1 MKEFSMYQQPKV
13 HDEVGKFWVV
23 TQPSPHSDIQDIV
36 FQTDIMG
43 MRLQFLGGLH
53 QDEVY
58 GFYKTKTKAMSI
70 GKKLLQQARRAL
82 EEQKLYDMQTNFSKK
97 W

>member
-1 MKEFSMYQQPKV
+1 MI
-13 HDEVGKFWVV
+13 DEVGKFWVV
-23 TQPSPHSDIQDIV
+23 TKPTLGSEIEDIV
-36 FQTDIMG
+36 FQTDIFG
-43 MRLQFLGGLH
+43 MYRQFLGGLH

-82 EEQKLYDMQTNFSKK
+82 EEQKLYDMQTNFSKR

>member
-1 MKEFSMYQQPKV
+1 MINMTPFSMYQQPKI

-23 TQPSPHSDIQDIV
+23 TKPSPHSDIQDIV
-36 FQTDIMG
+36 FQTNVMG

-58 GFYKTKTKAMSI
+58 GFYKTKTKAMNI
-70 GKKLLQQARRAL
+70 GKKLLTKRNKSQFWGVENPL
-82 EEQKLYDMQTNFSKK
+82 
-97 W
+97 